1 MPPVNLSPSW
11 MMTVYRQIDDLKTC
25 SMSSQDRA
33 VYPVL
38 KPSHFLMRFL
48 IAGHHE
54 VVARRKLMETERAGR
69 LATLLTDIINGTVA
83 MGRRFANPVKRL
95 LLLMKHNGI
104 VTILYLPLAFP
115 LIVLAATAMLAVVL
129 LTVIVPELSSL
140 GLAQHLEDIEHA

>member
-1 MPPVNLSPSW
+1 
-11 MMTVYRQIDDLKTC
+11 
-25 SMSSQDRA
+25 
-33 VYPVL
+33 
-38 KPSHFLMRFL
+38 MRFL
-48 IAGHHE
+48 MAGHHE
-54 VVARRKLMETERAGR
+54 VVARRKLTETERAGR

-104 VTILYLPLAFP
+104 FTILYLPLAFP